1 MQMVQP
7 YMVMF
12 NHTWIL
18 SSYMPTFW
26 YLQPVMGLYGLV
38 VVIARRRSLKVS
50 LKDDS
55 RNGYSSSEP
64 VGGDGS
70 QGGPS

>member
-1 MQMVQP
+1 
-7 YMVMF
+7 
-12 NHTWIL
+12 
-18 SSYMPTFW
+18 MPAFW
-26 YLQPVMGLYGLV
+26 YMQPVMGLYGLV